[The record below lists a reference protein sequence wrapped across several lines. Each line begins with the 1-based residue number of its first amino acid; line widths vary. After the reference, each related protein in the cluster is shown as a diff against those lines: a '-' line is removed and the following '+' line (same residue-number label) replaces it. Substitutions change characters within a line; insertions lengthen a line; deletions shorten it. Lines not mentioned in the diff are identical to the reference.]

1 VIKFHAQ
8 FFTFELTPA
17 GRDVAA
23 GAPLEGSGYR
33 SRGYHEKSRAREG
46 PALTELRRA
55 LHAADL
61 DGLEQAT
68 RSRDLGPKGVE
79 QYLLDGAS
87 IETCDVVEW
96 VYDSTVLAKATRLPW
111 QGEPEPVAKL
121 LGDLAFEAYEH
132 GQAVRASGGPP
143 SRRREATFAEVRCLL
158 RGKREGRAAVGR
170 RFLRND
176 AGTEGA
182 RAPAERTS
190 REDKPMAMIKSDLGR
205 DFTISVCAAGSVWI
219 QRQGQLEKG
228 TLPVFSTDTRE
239 QAEKVRRRHCRL
251 APDGSGL
258 YFLTNPPNSVED
270 LGAVSDLFRATFAQI
285 QKLGEGDRTRST

>member
-33 SRGYHEKSRAREG
+33 SRGYREKSRAPEG

-132 GQAVRASGGPP
+132 GQA
-143 SRRREATFAEVRCLL
+143 
-158 RGKREGRAAVGR
+158 
-170 RFLRND
+170 
-176 AGTEGA
+176 AGTAADFADRDPAHRSEHLGIACNEAALAKGAAAKADALLARARDKAHGA
-182 RAPAERTS
+182 RA
-190 REDKPMAMIKSDLGR
+190 
-205 DFTISVCAAGSVWI
+205 AA
-219 QRQGQLEKG
+219 RKAG
-228 TLPVFSTDTRE
+228 TLSAEHETAIAYVERNLRSVVDLAHAFARVARSFAREGMGAHDREVTRE
-239 QAEKVRRRHCRL
+239 TIRRLCEQASVAKSADERADLLHDAEELRR
-251 APDGSGL
+251 
-258 YFLTNPPNSVED
+258 D
-270 LGAVSDLFRATFAQI
+270 L
-285 QKLGEGDRTRST
+285 